1 MVHVQTLAKELNINE
16 DQLILESINLYLRNN
31 LYKVESEMYIILHK
45 FNVKDIYEF
54 EQKVKSGDIHES
66 QGFDDFFKLDMLT
79 VKHDKFKSLLS
90 LIND

>member
-1 MVHVQTLAKELNINE
+1 MVPVQTLAKELNINA
-16 DQLILESINLYLRNN
+16 DQLMLESINLYLRNN
-31 LYKVESEMYIILHK
+31 LYKVESEMYIILNK

-54 EQKVKSGDIHES
+54 EQKVKSGDINES

-79 VKHDKFKSLLS
+79 AKHDKFKSLLA